1 MDNKKVE
8 WLPHLEGSIP
18 EDVQRYTLSLYC
30 ISLEAW
36 RRGITLTFISSKR
49 NKGNTLYKLSY
60 KGKEHI
66 FSVSRGDLVPRGAI
80 QICLKKHT
88 TKKHLLKAGVST
100 PEGADFSKES
110 SDTELIKYANTLG
123 YPVVLKPIDGASG
136 HGVIANIEDEGEFRQ
151 ALQYVR
157 HELNYP
163 ELIVEKHFTGQDY
176 RIYVIDNKVVGAI
189 SRIPANVLGNGKN
202 TVKELIEIKK
212 KVRNK
217 NPALSNSTIKS
228 DQEMKNMLSE
238 IGYTLSSVPKKGERV
253 FLKSKNNISAGG
265 DPVDVTDKLTPRI
278 KEIAIEATKSVPG
291 LVQAGV
297 DVMVN
302 KDKDTGVV
310 LEINSKPSIR
320 AHLFPMEGK
329 ARDVPKA
336 IIDYYFPETSENY
349 KNTSYYYEF
358 QDVYELL
365 QSGVVKEASIPDI
378 PKGNVSATRFIITGN
393 FGKQSYAKWVQKH
406 AVNFGL
412 HGNIK
417 FWANNRCSVV
427 ISGREKSVEKFR
439 KIINSESHR
448 KVKVRKVV
456 EKLRKSPVK
465 VGFEIVESED
475 PNEYHKIKSEQSDE
489 WEKARIDLK
498 EDYNKVVEKSE
509 YYKKRYENIKG
520 SKSWVITKPI
530 RVISQAM
537 NNSIRNKNDNK

>member
-176 RIYVIDNKVVGAI
+176 RIYVIDNKVVGAV
-189 SRIPANVLGNGKN
+189 SRIPANVIGNGKN

-212 KVRNK
+212 KIRNK

-238 IGYTLSSVPKKGERV
+238 IGYTLSSVPKEGERV

-265 DPVDVTDKLTPRI
+265 DPVDVTDELTPKI
-278 KEIAIEATKSVPG
+278 KEVAIEATKSIPG

-302 KDKDTGVV
+302 KDKGTGVV
-310 LEINSKPSIR
+310 LEINSRPSIR

-336 IIDYYFPETSENY
+336 IIDYYFPETKESY
-349 KNTSYYYEF
+349 KNISYYYEF

-365 QSGVVKEASIPDI
+365 QSGVVKEVSIPDI
-378 PKGNVSATRFIITGN
+378 PKGSVSATRFIITGN
-393 FGKQSYAKWVQKH
+393 FRKRSYAKWVQKQ
-406 AVNFGL
+406 AVNLDL
-412 HGNIK
+412 HGSIRFLTNS
-417 FWANNRCSVV
+417 RCSIV
-427 ISGREKSVEKFR
+427 ISGSTKSVGEFR
-439 KIINSESHR
+439 KVIKSESPR
-448 KVKVRKVV
+448 KTRVRKVV
-456 EKLRKSPVK
+456 EKSRKSPVK
-465 VGFEIVESED
+465 IGFEIVQFEESD
-475 PNEYHKIKSEQSDE
+475 GFNSIKREE
-489 WEKARIDLK
+489 RREREKTEFVLKKDYKKKLK
-498 EDYNKVVEKSE
+498 ESE
-509 YYKKRYENIKG
+509 YYKGKYQSIKD
-520 SKSWVITKPI
+520 SKSWAITKPI
-530 RVISQAM
+530 RVISKVVG
-537 NNSIRNKNDNK
+537 NSLRNKSDKK